1 MGFFSLPLTLRSYC
15 HTVRLIAPVGSLCGG
30 QTPRACSACAAGTLR
45 RPVGGGAGRRAAKT
59 AWRKLSACAGRL
71 LHTACLGPPWRVA
84 RRCVTGGSAAPPLL
98 PLLRA
103 SPLLRAPLM
112 LAAVS
117 PDLAGARVAP
127 RRPGLLLA
135 VLRVHLLGVWPL
147 GVTLG
152 VAAARWTHRVQAPH
166 HSRRAPLSL
175 QMWCTHPPGTSGRG
189 RLEEGGRPSVC
200 SAASPKPPVW
210 GMTWWPGR
218 ALGRAG

>member
-1 MGFFSLPLTLRSYC
+1 
-15 HTVRLIAPVGSLCGG
+15 
-30 QTPRACSACAAGTLR
+30 
-45 RPVGGGAGRRAAKT
+45 
-59 AWRKLSACAGRL
+59 L

-84 RRCVTGGSAAPPLL
+84 RRCVTGGSAAP
-98 PLLRA
+98 LLRA

-112 LAAVS
+112 LAVVS
-117 PDLAGARVAP
+117 PDLADLAGAPAAQP
-127 RRPGLLLA
+127 RPGHLLA
-135 VLRVHLLGVWPL
+135 VLWVHLLGVWPL

-152 VAAARWTHRVQAPH
+152 VAAARWTRRLQAPH

-175 QMWCTHPPGTSGRG
+175 QMRCTRPAGTSGRG

-200 SAASPKPPVW
+200 IAAPPKPPVW